1 MENDCLHNE
10 KDILVRVAGDD
21 ERAFAVLMD
30 YYTPIVYSHVL
41 SYIKNAFRAEEVTQ
55 DIFLQVWKH
64 RNELPDIENF
74 RGYIYVIT
82 RNRVISAF
90 RQKIFTWDESEKD
103 ELETS
108 MMNPQAAAE
117 FREISEILQN
127 AIDHLPPRRK
137 EVFKMSRFEGQSYD
151 KIALHL
157 GISKSAVNQHIVEAL
172 VFLRTFLRN
181 RALSLWFIIFLE
193 VGASIFFK

>member
-1 MENDCLHNE
+1 MENDYLYNE
-10 KDILVRVAGDD
+10 KDILTRVAASD
-21 ERAFAVLMD
+21 ERAFAALVE
-30 YYTPIVYSHVL
+30 YYTPVIYSHVL
-41 SYIKNAFRAEEVTQ
+41 SYIKNAFRAEEITQ

-64 RNELPDIENF
+64 RNELPGIDNF

-90 RQKIFTWDESEKD
+90 RQKIFTWEESEKD

-108 MMNPQAAAE
+108 MPDPQAAAE
-117 FREISEILQN
+117 FREVSQMLQH
-127 AIDHLPPRRK
+127 AIDRLPPRRK
-137 EVFKMSRFEGQSYD
+137 EVFIMSRFEGLSYE
-151 KIALHL
+151 KIALHF

-181 RALSLWFIIFLE
+181 QTLTFLAALFLE
-193 VGASIFFK
+193 IVFF